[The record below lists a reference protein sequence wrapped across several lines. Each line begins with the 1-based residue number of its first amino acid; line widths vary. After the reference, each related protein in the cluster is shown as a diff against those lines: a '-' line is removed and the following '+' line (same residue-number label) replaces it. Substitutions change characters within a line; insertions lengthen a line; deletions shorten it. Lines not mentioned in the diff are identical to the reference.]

1 MELKM
6 EVAQTLGLSQRMIQ
20 STEILQMSAQELDT
34 YLKEI
39 AVENPVVDI
48 EEKYEKQGQS
58 ERDVELQKKLEWLAS
73 SDEQNRVYY
82 SEEYSSDDDDN
93 QDMWNVSDNRGEDLA
108 EYLMSQLVTLSL
120 SDREE
125 AIAEY
130 LIDLLDSRGY
140 LSESVEQI
148 AARLNTRQEDVLRI
162 LSVVQTLEP
171 AGVGARNLSECLL
184 LQMDRQKIENEAARE
199 IAANYLEQLGKN
211 QLPQIAKKMK
221 ITVEEV
227 LEALEVI
234 KALNPKPGNSFSS
247 RENLKYITPD
257 VTVVKLK
264 DYYEILLNEYMYPR
278 ISINGYYRN
287 MLKTGNDK
295 ETKDYVT
302 TKVKQAEWIM
312 QCVSQRNVTLMNVS
326 KCIVDAQEKFFTYG
340 PGYLQPL
347 KLADVASA
355 IGIHESTVSRAVK
368 DKYLQC
374 SWGIYPMNYFFIG
387 AISKTGKENTAT
399 ADTAKTLLKV
409 IIDNE
414 NHEKPYSDR
423 ILAEKLAEKGVN
435 ISRRTVAK
443 YREAMGIKDA
453 SGRKVF

>member
-1 MELKM
+1 MDLRM
-6 EVAQTLGLSQRMIQ
+6 EVTQTLGLSQRMIQ
-20 STEILQMSAQELDT
+20 STEILQMSAQELET
-34 YLKEI
+34 YLKEV

-48 EEKYEKQGQS
+48 EEKYEKDKS
-58 ERDVELQKKLEWLAS
+58 DRDEELQRKLEWLAS

-82 SEEYSSDDDDN
+82 SEEYSSDDDDK
-93 QDMWNVSDNRGEDLA
+93 QDMWNVTDNRGEDLA
-108 EYLMSQLVTLSL
+108 EYLISQLVTLSL
-120 SDREE
+120 EGKE
-125 AIAEY
+125 QEIAEY

-140 LSESVEQI
+140 FMESTKQAAEYFGVE
-148 AARLNTRQEDVLRI
+148 EEKVLKM
-162 LSVVQTLEP
+162 LAVVQSLEP
-171 AGVGARNLSECLL
+171 AGVGARSLSECLL
-184 LQMDRQKIENEAARE
+184 LQMDRQKVDAPIVRQIVSE
-199 IAANYLEQLGKN
+199 YLEQLGKN
-211 QLPQIAKKMK
+211 QLPLISRKLK

-227 LEALEVI
+227 TEALEVI
-234 KALNPKPGNSFSS
+234 KTFNPKPGNSFSS

-264 DYYEILLNEYMYPR
+264 DYFEILLNEYMYPR

-287 MLKTGNDK
+287 MLKGDSDR
-295 ETKDYVT
+295 ETKDYVS

-312 QCVSQRNVTLMNVS
+312 QCVSQRNVTLMNVA
-326 KCIVDAQEKFFTYG
+326 KCIVDVQERFFTYG

-347 KLADVASA
+347 KLADVAAA
-355 IGIHESTVSRAVK
+355 IGVHESTVSRAVK

-387 AISKTGKENTAT
+387 AISKAGSERTTT
-399 ADTAKTLLKV
+399 ADTAKTLLKE
-409 IIDNE
+409 IIDGE

-423 ILAEKLAEKGVN
+423 VLAEKLSEKGVK

-453 SGRKVF
+453 SGRKIF

>member
-34 YLKEI
+34 YLKEL
-39 AVENPVVDI
+39 AVDNPVVDI

-58 ERDVELQKKLEWLAS
+58 ERDVELQKKLEWLAG

-82 SEEYSSDDDDN
+82 SEEYSSDEDDN

-108 EYLMSQLVTLSL
+108 EYLISQLVTLAL
-120 SDREE
+120 NDKQQ

-130 LIDLLDSRGY
+130 MIDLLDSRGY
-140 LSESVEQI
+140 FTESVEQLSEK
-148 AARLNTRQEDVLRI
+148 LNISQEELLNGLAVI
-162 LSVVQTLEP
+162 QTLEP

-184 LQMDRQKIENEAARE
+184 LQMDRQKIEDKVTRE
-199 IAANYLEQLGKN
+199 IVTNYLEQIGKN
-211 QLPQIAKKMK
+211 QLPQVAKKMK

-227 LEALEVI
+227 LRAKEVI
-234 KALNPKPGNSFSS
+234 KTLNPKPGNSFSS

-287 MLKTGNDK
+287 MLKTGSDR
-295 ETKDYVT
+295 ETKEYVT

-326 KCIVDAQEKFFTYG
+326 KCIVDIQEKFFTYG

-347 KLADVASA
+347 KLADVAEA
-355 IGIHESTVSRAVK
+355 IGVHESTVSRAVK

-374 SWGIYPMNYFFIG
+374 SWGIYPMNYFFVC
-387 AISKTGKENTAT
+387 AISKTGRENTAT
-399 ADTAKTLLKV
+399 ADKAKTLLKE
-409 IIDNE
+409 IIESE

-423 ILAEKLAEKGVN
+423 ILAEKLAELGVN
-435 ISRRTVAK
+435 ISRRTVTK
-443 YREAMGIKDA
+443 YREAMGLKDA